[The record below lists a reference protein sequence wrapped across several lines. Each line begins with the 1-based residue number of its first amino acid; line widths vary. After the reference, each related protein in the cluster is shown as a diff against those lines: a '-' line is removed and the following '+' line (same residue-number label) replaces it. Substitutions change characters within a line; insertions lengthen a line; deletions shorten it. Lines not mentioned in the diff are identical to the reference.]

1 MGCSPG
7 SLSLCVFFWGRVGM
21 GKRETRQG
29 AAPAGLVIQ
38 RWTEGTIWR
47 EPLGSHSR
55 TLCGSSRTP
64 GGYPLRFS
72 HLADTVIVHRRS
84 PPFPA
89 LGLLDTEPGPKRNE
103 KMNPGRFKV
112 CGSLPGAPG
121 LWETCPGGNGLMWR
135 PGCEARWPGC
145 EARWPGCEARWRPRK
160 SWSRNNIAPRRRQ
173 EFLSAAIRPLAG

>member
-1 MGCSPG
+1 VVCSPE

-29 AAPAGLVIQ
+29 AAPTGLVIQ

-89 LGLLDTEPGPKRNE
+89 LGSLNTEPRLKRNE
-103 KMNPGRFKV
+103 KMNPGRFRV
-112 CGSLPGAPG
+112 RGSLPGAPG
-121 LWETCPGGNGLMWR
+121 LWETYPGGNGR
-135 PGCEARWPGC
+135 GR
-145 EARWPGCEARWRPRK
+145 RPGCEARWRPGK
-160 SWSRNNIAPRRRQ
+160 SRSPNIPPRRRQ
-173 EFLSAAIRPLAG
+173 ESLSVAIRPLAGQGDLYE